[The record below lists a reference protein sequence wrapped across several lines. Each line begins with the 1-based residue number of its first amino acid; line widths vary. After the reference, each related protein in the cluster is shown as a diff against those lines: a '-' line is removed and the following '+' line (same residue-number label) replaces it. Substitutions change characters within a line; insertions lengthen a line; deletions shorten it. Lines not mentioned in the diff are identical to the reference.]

1 MRQIALLCSFVTLS
15 ALACNKDQ
23 PASAD
28 DGDTDYSLDG
38 ATDGSYDGTCADDT
52 DCRAGE
58 ICEEDE
64 CVGGDRNN
72 SVEEAETILWGADAA
87 VEGIINPAG
96 DLDYYSFT
104 AEGGEF
110 IRIST
115 DLDEEVQDGG
125 GNTVLVLRDPAG
137 KIVATANEF
146 ATETGLGGTA
156 DAVLFA
162 YLQDEGVYTITV
174 QDDGTYGA
182 DPEGYEEG
190 WRGYVYQLTLGEWN
204 QATAEPDSASDASV
218 EYAMESSL
226 LWGTI
231 GVLIEE
237 AGDTDYIELEIDG
250 AIDDTHLII
259 DGNQDLQGSDLRPQ
273 VRLLNAAGEPLTDKI
288 DVGPEDFALAPF
300 IGAGTYLLE
309 ITDAAGTG
317 SDNHWA
323 FVHLISR
330 EDDSDGSTFVLE
342 AEGNNALEDAQTLEQ
357 NASETSGGNAYTF
370 SNMLAMG
377 DEVDDA
383 DWYKFEAGYGEN
395 FLGIC
400 LNALTMG
407 STYTASM
414 QLYDATGEMVTEW
427 TADGPDAPDLY
438 VANETLDDGD
448 YYLRVAP
455 AAPIDVVPADYY
467 MFTLYVAS
475 FEASSYGCPD
485 Y

>member
-1 MRQIALLCSFVTLS
+1 M
-15 ALACNKDQ
+15 
-23 PASAD
+23 
-28 DGDTDYSLDG
+28 
-38 ATDGSYDGTCADDT
+38 
-52 DCRAGE
+52 
-58 ICEEDE
+58 
-64 CVGGDRNN
+64 
-72 SVEEAETILWGADAA
+72 
-87 VEGIINPAG
+87 
-96 DLDYYSFT
+96 
-104 AEGGEF
+104 
-110 IRIST
+110 
-115 DLDEEVQDGG
+115 
-125 GNTVLVLRDPAG
+125 
-137 KIVATANEF
+137 
-146 ATETGLGGTA
+146 
-156 DAVLFA
+156 
-162 YLQDEGVYTITV
+162 
-174 QDDGTYGA
+174 
-182 DPEGYEEG
+182 
-190 WRGYVYQLTLGEWN
+190 
-204 QATAEPDSASDASV
+204 
-218 EYAMESSL
+218 
-226 LWGTI
+226 
-231 GVLIEE
+231 
-237 AGDTDYIELEIDG
+237 
-250 AIDDTHLII
+250 
-259 DGNQDLQGSDLRPQ
+259 
-273 VRLLNAAGEPLTDKI
+273 RLLNAAGEPLTDKI